1 MRIRR
6 VTLTLPAH
14 MKDTAAHDARRIAE
28 ALAHEAYR
36 QGACPPSIAID
47 GHGQTGAVLA
57 QRVALAVPTR
67 PATPAKDR
75 HGR

>member
-6 VTLTLPAH
+6 MILTLPAH
-14 MKDTAAHDARRIAE
+14 LKATAPHDARRIAE
-28 ALAHEAYR
+28 ALAYEAHAN
-36 QGACPPSIAID
+36 GSCPPSITIA

-57 QRVALAVPTR
+57 QRVASSVP
-67 PATPAKDR
+67 KKGR